1 VHDKRLQSH
10 LLWNS
15 NEDDFLVQNVI
26 KESAHRAHSRFT
38 WIFDFFIFSF
48 IRKTVFV
55 FRTVYFSIYFRIN
68 IMLLD
73 SDSSLLL

>member
-26 KESAHRAHSRFT
+26 KESAHSRFT

-48 IRKTVFV
+48 GKPFSFFV
-55 FRTVYFSIYFRIN
+55 RFIFQ
-68 IMLLD
+68 
-73 SDSSLLL
+73 